1 MNNIA
6 QFPLNGISLNAK
18 KFRFSTPNGF
28 KRQLD
33 LIFHSMRMVHS
44 VLDVYSDAL
53 VSASDMSG
61 KLHLFSAALAEKPT
75 STEIVSESVDQFER
89 RYALSNIIFASS
101 P

>member
-1 MNNIA
+1 M
-6 QFPLNGISLNAK
+6 Q
-18 KFRFSTPNGF
+18 
-28 KRQLD
+28 
-33 LIFHSMRMVHS
+33 MWCM
-44 VLDVYSDAL
+44 VLDVYSGASL
-53 VSASDMSG
+53 SESDMSG